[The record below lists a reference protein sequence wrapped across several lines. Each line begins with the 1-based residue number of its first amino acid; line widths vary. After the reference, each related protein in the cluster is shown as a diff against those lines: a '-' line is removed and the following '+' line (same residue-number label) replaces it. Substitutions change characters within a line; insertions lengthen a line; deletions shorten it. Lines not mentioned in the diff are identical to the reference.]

1 MTIKD
6 FNKLVETQCERIK
19 ATLTMKQSEYNFSG
33 DRFDSFKKA
42 ALLENTTPERVLE
55 GYLTKHIIS
64 LYDMLNSEEKFS
76 KERWEE
82 KLGDSINYL
91 VLLRGL
97 LEDDNMFK
105 ENK

>member
-1 MTIKD
+1 MKEKE
-6 FNKLVETQCERIK
+6 NKK
-19 ATLTMKQSEYNFSG
+19 AKEI
-33 DRFDSFKKA
+33 FDSFKKA

-97 LEDDNMFK
+97 LEDDSMFK
-105 ENK
+105 EDK